1 VRFSLNWN
9 AKLDVTYWHGHNG
22 VTGERGGALSTE
34 TFPITIRATP
44 PRNHAM
50 THPVHLFGSV
60 PAIIALLLTPS
71 SRAADWPQL
80 QNGPQRLGYS
90 AEKIDCPLERAW
102 AVGFSP
108 ERLHPQAQPIVAAGK
123 VFIGTAM
130 GTFYAFDARTG
141 AKIWTRKV
149 GGPILHTAGF
159 EGDKVFLGCL
169 DGRVYALNAADGT
182 IAWTFDSGG
191 RTGFSTAVLLADQKV
206 FIANRSGIYYA
217 LGQADGKGIW
227 RRDIG
232 APILMSSAMDN
243 GRLFFGAMDMRA
255 YALDA
260 STGEILWKSDVL
272 KGSAFKD
279 YWPVAYKGLV
289 LIRPARISGGAYGKA
304 IEWHKGPL
312 PAAELPKQDLL
323 AAEAEKNPD
332 LRNLYVLDQKTGQQ
346 PFVLPQWVV
355 NTMNGA
361 TAPPCVDGD
370 GLLIIPVALH
380 DWRGGWGRLDI
391 EKRRVVEVLHD
402 GDPNRRPVRGTGN
415 TDENLTVS
423 AAGRLVFTIHTEEG
437 NAHFTGLWHLDRR
450 DWWQMPA
457 IHVDPLFSSNTQGGG
472 GNPMSISNSM
482 AFHTSNNTLN
492 GRKARPAGN

>member
-1 VRFSLNWN
+1 MAS
-9 AKLDVTYWHGHNG
+9 AY
-22 VTGERGGALSTE
+22 
-34 TFPITIRATP
+34 
-44 PRNHAM
+44 
-50 THPVHLFGSV
+50 
-60 PAIIALLLTPS
+60 
-71 SRAADWPQL
+71 AADWPQL

-90 AEKIDCPLERAW
+90 AEKIDFPLERAW

-108 ERLHPQAQPIVAAGK
+108 ERLHPQAQPVVADGT

-130 GTFYAFDARTG
+130 GTFHAVDARTG
-141 AKIWTRKV
+141 AKRWTRKI

-159 EGDKVFLGCL
+159 EGGKVFFGCL

-182 IAWTFDSGG
+182 IVWTFDSTG
-191 RTGFSTAVLLADQKV
+191 RTGFSTAVLLADRKV
-206 FIANRSGIYYA
+206 FIASRAGVYYA
-217 LGQADGKGIW
+217 LDQADGKEVW

-232 APILMSSAMDN
+232 VPVLMSSAWND
-243 GRLFFGAMDMRA
+243 GKLFFGAMDMRV

-260 STGEILWKSDVL
+260 QAGNVLWKSDVL
-272 KGSAFKD
+272 NGAAFKE
-279 YWPVAYKGLV
+279 YWPVAYRGLV
-289 LIRPARISGGAYGKA
+289 FIRPARLSGGAYGKA

-312 PAAELPKQDLL
+312 PAVELAKQDIL

-332 LRNLYVLDQKTGQQ
+332 LRNLCVFEQKTGRQ
-346 PFVLPQWVV
+346 PFVLPQWVI

-361 TAPPCVDGD
+361 IAPPCVDGD

-402 GDPNRRPVRGTGN
+402 GEPDRRPVRGTGN

-423 AAGRLVFTIHTEEG
+423 AAGRLVFTIHTEEA

-450 DWWQMPA
+450 EWWQMLP
-457 IHVDPLFSSNTQGGG
+457 IHIDPLFSNNTQGGG

-482 AFHTSNNTLN
+482 TFHTSENTLN
-492 GRKARPAGN
+492 GRKAKAAGN